1 MINRFRE
8 PQKSYFEQ
16 ACREL
21 RNGRK
26 TSHWIWYIFPQIK
39 GLGYSYNSNYYGL
52 KDIAEAK
59 EYLADKELHDHLIQA
74 CQILIDLNAPD
85 IEKVMGYID
94 AIKLKSSMT
103 LFYLASKDE
112 IFKQVLDMYFG
123 GQLCQKTVDMVG
135 RDNRNQEYIPKLEHS
150 VEETNKGFAAEKSLK
165 ELREM
170 ETNITLEEIDEW
182 KKDGRR

>member
-8 PQKSYFEQ
+8 PQKNYFEQ

-52 KDIAEAK
+52 NDIAEAK
-59 EYLADKELHDHLIQA
+59 EYLADAELRNHLIQA

-85 IEKVMGYID
+85 IEQVMGYID
-94 AIKLKSSMT
+94 AMKLKSSMT
-103 LFYLASKDE
+103 LFYLADGGS

-123 GQLCQKTVDMVG
+123 GQMCQKTVEMVG
-135 RDNRNQEYIPKLEHS
+135 RE
-150 VEETNKGFAAEKSLK
+150 
-165 ELREM
+165 
-170 ETNITLEEIDEW
+170 
-182 KKDGRR
+182 

>member
-8 PQKSYFEQ
+8 PQKNYFEQ

-21 RNGRK
+21 RNRRK
-26 TSHWIWYIFPQIK
+26 TSHWIWYIFPQLK
-39 GLGYSYNSNYYGL
+39 GLGYSYNSNFYGL

-85 IEKVMGYID
+85 IVKVMGHID

-103 LFYLASKDE
+103 LFHLASGDA

-123 GQLCQKTVDMVG
+123 GQLCQRTVEMVG
-135 RDNRNQEYIPKLEHS
+135 SSGKAWEDLTSIKTDIKPK
-150 VEETNKGFAAEKSLK
+150 
-165 ELREM
+165 
-170 ETNITLEEIDEW
+170 EIDAW

>member
-8 PQKSYFEQ
+8 PQKNYFEQ

-26 TSHWIWYIFPQIK
+26 TSHWIWYIFPQLK
-39 GLGYSYNSNYYGL
+39 GLGYSYNSNFYGL

-59 EYLADKELHDHLIQA
+59 EYLADKELRDHLIEA
-74 CQILIDLNAPD
+74 CRILIDLNAPD

-103 LFYLASKDE
+103 LFYLASGED

-123 GQLCQKTVDMVG
+123 GQMCQKTVDMVG
-135 RDNRNQEYIPKLEHS
+135 SAGKAW
-150 VEETNKGFAAEKSLK
+150 EELNSIKAD
-165 ELREM
+165 
-170 ETNITLEEIDEW
+170 ITIEEIDKW
-182 KKDGRR
+182 KNDGRR